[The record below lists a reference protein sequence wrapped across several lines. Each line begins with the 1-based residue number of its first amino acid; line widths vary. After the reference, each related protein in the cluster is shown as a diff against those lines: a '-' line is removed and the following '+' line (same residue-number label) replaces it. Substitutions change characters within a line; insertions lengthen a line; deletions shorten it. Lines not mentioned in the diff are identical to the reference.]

1 MHSLLGSVLA
11 TVMLGATLSPVPDP
25 DPRPTAP
32 PSVAPRD
39 QHLIVSGP
47 THVYNRAYASVRTT
61 VVAFLAATL
70 VLVYRAHR
78 LGAWGRLATPLTVLV
93 WAIVVQG
100 AIGYAQYF
108 SGVPAFLVALH
119 VLGAVLVW
127 VAVVQLGFAT
137 REPTGQPT
145 DAPSE
150 ASAPSLAATS

>member
-1 MHSLLGSVLA
+1 M
-11 TVMLGATLSPVPDP
+11 T
-25 DPRPTAP
+25 
-32 PSVAPRD
+32 
-39 QHLIVSGP
+39 
-47 THVYNRAYASVRTT
+47 
-61 VVAFLAATL
+61 F
-70 VLVYRAHR
+70 
-78 LGAWGRLATPLTVLV
+78 LV

-137 REPTGQPT
+137 GEPTGQPT

-150 ASAPSLAATS
+150 ASAPSLAATASNSAMVSLRICATGFTSSMRPTTWPPSAIEASMSPPK